1 MANKSF
7 GTKQLDLTGAS
18 GSPIITSPSDLS
30 INATTVAIS
39 TNISVGGYFSSNVNV
54 GTGYSIGIGTTI
66 PVAEL
71 EVKGDIGLSG
81 SIVPTGNI
89 FAVKTSGSERLR
101 ITSDGDV
108 GIGTTGRTFGGD
120 TPHTPA
126 LLISG
131 NDYNKSTL
139 ALINNAASNNGSYIF
154 FGKQR
159 SGDYGGSTI
168 LQDNDNIGQLR
179 FLAADGN
186 DLNSSAAAIEVQV
199 DGTVGGND
207 TPGRIKFLTT
217 PSGSNSPTERLRI
230 DSDGKVLVG
239 VTSAQGSRSNTSTR
253 YPFVQLSSA
262 WDGGR
267 GTGSFTCT
275 DDYPIL
281 FINSNATYQDNA
293 GAGTLTFSVKD
304 GAGNYCNTASIRSQI
319 DGTPGNND
327 SPGDLQFMTT
337 PDGSANPTAVLTLT
351 ARGDV
356 VCNGSP
362 AYFQLPRVNT
372 VEKTTLS
379 GMVGGEMVY
388 DTDQNAVYFYQ
399 DTVGWRQIQH
409 SA

>member
-66 PVAEL
+66 PDHKIHVKADTATVARFERTGGAWAK
-71 EVKGDIGLSG
+71 VDIKAG
-81 SIVPTGNI
+81 S
-89 FAVKTSGSERLR
+89 S
-101 ITSDGDV
+101 
-108 GIGTTGRTFGGD
+108 
-120 TPHTPA
+120 
-126 LLISG
+126 SG
-131 NDYNKSTL
+131 NSYLTFSDSDATQVG
-139 ALINNAASNNGSYIF
+139 AINYEH
-154 FGKQR
+154 
-159 SGDYGGSTI
+159 GDNS
-168 LQDNDNIGQLR
+168 LR
-179 FLAADGN
+179 
-186 DLNSSAAAIEVQV
+186 LNVNSAE
-199 DGTVGGND
+199 
-207 TPGRIKFLTT
+207 RI
-217 PSGSNSPTERLRI
+217 RI

-239 VTSAQGSRSNTSTR
+239 VTTAEGSRNNTSTR
-253 YPFVQLSSA
+253 YPFIQFSSA

-304 GAGNYCNTASIRSQI
+304 GAGNYCNTAEIKSQI

-327 SPGDLQFMTT
+327 SPGDLTFLTT
-337 PDGSANPTAVLTLT
+337 PDGSAQPVSALTVT

-356 VCNGSP
+356 ICNKDASVSP
-362 AYFQLPRVNT
+362 AYFRPPHVTNAQMNALT
-372 VEKTTLS
+372 GLT
-379 GMVGGEMVY
+379 GGEMVY
-388 DTDQNAVYFYQ
+388 NTSENNIYWYDDNASLWKKVP
-399 DTVGWRQIQH
+399 V
-409 SA
+409 